1 MNTWSSIV
9 QKGIPIDYAKR
20 MEEQDILI
28 QIFGDLY
35 RGRLHYNR
43 NRNITVND
51 RDIPVEFHENEI
63 GSQERKGEKKF
74 YRMRKVPKAKN
85 KNYTTK
91 PKNKSKTNEITE
103 KVRLIHSVVHGN

>member
-20 MEEQDILI
+20 MDEQGILI

-35 RGRLHYNR
+35 RGRLHY

-63 GSQERKGEKKF
+63 GSHERKGEKKF
-74 YRMRKVPKAKN
+74 YRMRKVPKRKN
-85 KNYTTK
+85 KNFTTK
-91 PKNKSKTNEITE
+91 PKNKAKTNDITE
-103 KVRLIHSVVHGN
+103 KARYIHSVIHGN

>member
-9 QKGIPIDYAKR
+9 QKSIPIDYAKR
-20 MEEQDILI
+20 MEEKHIHIVIVDNQ
-28 QIFGDLY
+28 
-35 RGRLHYNR
+35 NTM
-43 NRNITVND
+43 NTTVND

-85 KNYTTK
+85 KDYTTK
-91 PKNKSKTNEITE
+91 PKNKSKKNNITE
-103 KVRLIHSVVHGN
+103 KVKLIHSIVHGN